1 MNDEE
6 IITLIL
12 DESFKIHKVIG
23 PGLLENVYKQCL
35 AYKLRKHGLY
45 VETEKPVPVIYEEV
59 KMDCGYRADIV
70 VEGMVIVGAKNV
82 EAITSID
89 IAQLL
94 THLRFLH
101 LRKGLILNFNTVLL
115 KEGIKRV
122 INGYP

>member
-1 MNDEE
+1 MNDEQ

-12 DESFKIHKVIG
+12 GESFKIHKAIG

-45 VETEKPVPVIYEEV
+45 VETEKSVPVIYEEV
-59 KMDCGYRADIV
+59 KMDCGYRADLV
-70 VEGMVIVGAKNV
+70 VENMIIVETKNV
-82 EAITSID
+82 EAIARID
-89 IAQLL
+89 IAQVL

-115 KEGIKRV
+115 KDGIKRV